1 MVQILVYHLC
11 CLFVLPW
18 CEGVKRCITGVVY
31 LPETPVIGGEDEA
44 IAELALVVSEG
55 TPVVA
60 DN

>member
-1 MVQILVYHLC
+1 MSEG
-11 CLFVLPW
+11 

-55 TPVVA
+55 TPVGV